1 MKRILF
7 INALLV
13 LSVVQVSYAY
23 AGAFHTIIGP
33 DGRPMVVQ
41 IQEKAVKKPKESSIA
56 KMIDSPSVQQHV
68 TQPSVSIS
76 PSQTKTPMTRQT
88 SPTAQAAEPVKFQ
101 SLSTREPEK
110 RDDNKAVTV
119 DKIKEVSGDNVPKS
133 EKSVQESGTSTKV
146 VPSTTWTEKLQQSE
160 LTQPSAPYQAKVQ
173 AEKDKPIVEKKILAE
188 KVVSTDKAVQS
199 SGENLENNSSKQS
212 TQVKQEQGFST
223 MAGEKYVNNEYLEDK
238 EFNLEGKKRFYTM
251 PEGVIDSKMG
261 QTRMQTIEREKGV
274 SRSVIDNLFKRNQPE
289 DTGPISLAT
298 SYYRVS
304 QADTIQGLG
313 QQCFSNKK
321 MKKAKELDLAQDIN
335 LWPRAPLSDEF
346 DYEVVKLKS
355 PLQNIRI
362 HSFASKVQSPT
373 FYWPFAVFLD
383 RNGCVMEGAGGFK
396 NNQGEADHLYHEKI
410 EGVIQVPKGSQYL
423 FLTPLATA
431 IDVDGRVLTNQGQL
445 KLTAI
450 R

>member
-1 MKRILF
+1 MKT
-7 INALLV
+7 LLA
-13 LSVVQVSYAY
+13 LSVVQVSYAN

-41 IQEKAVKKPKESSIA
+41 VQEKPAKKPKESPTA
-56 KMIDSPSVQQHV
+56 KTIDSQPVQQI

-88 SPTAQAAEPVKFQ
+88 SPTAQTVESLKSQ
-101 SLSTREPEK
+101 RLSTREPEK

-199 SGENLENNSSKQS
+199 SGENLENNPSKQAAK
-212 TQVKQEQGFST
+212 VKQEQGFST

-289 DTGPISLAT
+289 DTGPITLAT

-362 HSFASKVQSPT
+362 HSFASKVQNPT

-383 RNGCVMEGAGGFK
+383 KNGCVMEGAGGFK

>member
-7 INALLV
+7 IKTLLA
-13 LSVVQVSYAY
+13 LSVVQVSYAN

-41 IQEKAVKKPKESSIA
+41 VQEKPAKKSKESPTVKTINSQ
-56 KMIDSPSVQQHV
+56 PVQQI

-88 SPTAQAAEPVKFQ
+88 TPTAQTVE
-101 SLSTREPEK
+101 SLKSQRLSVREPEK
-110 RDDNKAVTV
+110 RDEIKAVTV
-119 DKIKEVSGDNVPKS
+119 DKIKNVSGDKVPKS
-133 EKSVQESGTSTKV
+133 EKSVQASDTSAKV
-146 VPSTTWTEKLQQSE
+146 LPSTTWTEKLQQSE
-160 LTQPSAPYQAKVQ
+160 LTQPRETYGTKVL
-173 AEKDKPIVEKKILAE
+173 AEKDKPVVEKKLLTE
-188 KVVSTDKAVQS
+188 KVVSTDQSVQT
-199 SGENLENNSSKQS
+199 SGENLENNPSKQL
-212 TQVKQEQGFST
+212 TKAKQEQGFST
-223 MAGEKYVNNEYLEDK
+223 MAGEKYVKNEYLEDK

-289 DTGPISLAT
+289 DTGPITLAT

-362 HSFASKVQSPT
+362 HSFASKVQNPT

-383 RNGCVMEGAGGFK
+383 KNGCVMEGAGGFK

>member
-1 MKRILF
+1 MKT
-7 INALLV
+7 LLA
-13 LSVVQVSYAY
+13 LSVVQVSYAN

-41 IQEKAVKKPKESSIA
+41 VQEKPAKKPKESPTA
-56 KMIDSPSVQQHV
+56 KTIDSQPVQQI

-88 SPTAQAAEPVKFQ
+88 SPTAQTVE
-101 SLSTREPEK
+101 SLKSQRLSVREPEK
-110 RDDNKAVTV
+110 RDEIKAVTV
-119 DKIKEVSGDNVPKS
+119 DKIKNVSGDKVPKS
-133 EKSVQESGTSTKV
+133 EKSVQASDTSAKV
-146 VPSTTWTEKLQQSE
+146 LPSTTWTEKLQQSE

-199 SGENLENNSSKQS
+199 SGENLENHPSKQS
-212 TQVKQEQGFST
+212 AKAKQEQGFST

-289 DTGPISLAT
+289 DTGPITLAT

>member
-1 MKRILF
+1 
-7 INALLV
+7 
-13 LSVVQVSYAY
+13 
-23 AGAFHTIIGP
+23 
-33 DGRPMVVQ
+33 
-41 IQEKAVKKPKESSIA
+41 
-56 KMIDSPSVQQHV
+56 
-68 TQPSVSIS
+68 
-76 PSQTKTPMTRQT
+76 
-88 SPTAQAAEPVKFQ
+88 
-101 SLSTREPEK
+101 
-110 RDDNKAVTV
+110 
-119 DKIKEVSGDNVPKS
+119 
-133 EKSVQESGTSTKV
+133 
-146 VPSTTWTEKLQQSE
+146 
-160 LTQPSAPYQAKVQ
+160 
-173 AEKDKPIVEKKILAE
+173 
-188 KVVSTDKAVQS
+188 
-199 SGENLENNSSKQS
+199 
-212 TQVKQEQGFST
+212 

-289 DTGPISLAT
+289 DTGPITLAT

-362 HSFASKVQSPT
+362 HSFASKVQNPT

-383 RNGCVMEGAGGFK
+383 KNGCVMEGAGGFK

>member
-7 INALLV
+7 IKTLLA
-13 LSVVQVSYAY
+13 LSVVQVSYTN

-41 IQEKAVKKPKESSIA
+41 VQEKPAKKPKESSFA
-56 KMIDSPSVQQHV
+56 KTIDPPSVQQHV
-68 TQPSVSIS
+68 TQSSVTNT
-76 PSQTKTPMTRQT
+76 PTQTNTAITRQT
-88 SPTAQAAEPVKFQ
+88 SPTVQAVEPVNSQ
-101 SLSTREPEK
+101 RLSTREPEK
-110 RDDNKAVTV
+110 QDEIKAVTV
-119 DKIKEVSGDNVPKS
+119 DKIKDVSGDKVSKS
-133 EKSVQESGTSTKV
+133 EKSAHESGASSKV
-146 VPSTTWTEKLQQSE
+146 VPSIIRTEKLQQSE
-160 LTQPSAPYQAKVQ
+160 LTQPREPYQTKVL
-173 AEKDKPIVEKKILAE
+173 AEKDKPIVEKKIITE
-188 KVVSTDKAVQS
+188 KVVSTDQAVQS
-199 SGENLENNSSKQS
+199 SGKNLENNISKQS
-212 TQVKQEQGFST
+212 IKEKQEQGFST

-238 EFNLEGKKRFYTM
+238 EFNLEGKKRFYAM

-274 SRSVIDNLFKRNQPE
+274 SRSVIDNLFKRNQSE
-289 DTGPISLAT
+289 DTGPITLAT

-362 HSFASKVQSPT
+362 HSFASKVQNPT

-383 RNGCVMEGAGGFK
+383 KNGCVMEGAGGFK

-423 FLTPLATA
+423 LLTPLATA

>member
-7 INALLV
+7 IKTLLA
-13 LSVVQVSYAY
+13 LSVVQVSYTN

-41 IQEKAVKKPKESSIA
+41 VQEKPAKKPKESPTA
-56 KMIDSPSVQQHV
+56 KTIDSQPVQQII
-68 TQPSVSIS
+68 QPSVSIS
-76 PSQTKTPMTRQT
+76 PSQTKTPMTHQT
-88 SPTAQAAEPVKFQ
+88 SPTAQAVGPMDSQ
-101 SLSTREPEK
+101 HLSIREPEK
-110 RDDNKAVTV
+110 RDEIKAVTV
-119 DKIKEVSGDNVPKS
+119 DKINDVSGDKVPKP
-133 EKSVQESGTSTKV
+133 EKSAQASDISAKV
-146 VPSTTWTEKLQQSE
+146 VPSTAWTEKLQQSE
-160 LTQPSAPYQAKVQ
+160 LTQPREAYQPKVL
-173 AEKDKPIVEKKILAE
+173 AEKDKPVVEKKILAE
-188 KVVSTDKAVQS
+188 KVVSTDQSVRS
-199 SGENLENNSSKQS
+199 SGENLENNPSKQS
-212 TQVKQEQGFST
+212 AKAKQEQGFST

-274 SRSVIDNLFKRNQPE
+274 SRSIIDNLFKRNQPE
-289 DTGPISLAT
+289 DTGPITLAT

-362 HSFASKVQSPT
+362 HSFASKVQNPT

-383 RNGCVMEGAGGFK
+383 KNGCVMEGAGGFK

>member
-1 MKRILF
+1 MKT
-7 INALLV
+7 LLA
-13 LSVVQVSYAY
+13 LSVVQVSYAN

-41 IQEKAVKKPKESSIA
+41 VQEKPAKKPKESPTA
-56 KMIDSPSVQQHV
+56 KTIDSQPVQQI

-88 SPTAQAAEPVKFQ
+88 SPTAQTVE
-101 SLSTREPEK
+101 SLKSQRLSVREPEK
-110 RDDNKAVTV
+110 RDEIKAVTV
-119 DKIKEVSGDNVPKS
+119 DKIKNVSGDKVPKS
-133 EKSVQESGTSTKV
+133 EKSVQASDTSAKV
-146 VPSTTWTEKLQQSE
+146 LPSTTWTEKLQQSE

-199 SGENLENNSSKQS
+199 SGENLENHPSKQAAKA
-212 TQVKQEQGFST
+212 KQEQGFST

-274 SRSVIDNLFKRNQPE
+274 SSSVIDNLFKRNQPE
-289 DTGPISLAT
+289 DTGPITLAT

>member
-1 MKRILF
+1 MKT
-7 INALLV
+7 LLA
-13 LSVVQVSYAY
+13 LSVVQVSYAN

-41 IQEKAVKKPKESSIA
+41 VQEKPAKKPKESPTA
-56 KMIDSPSVQQHV
+56 KTIDSQPVQQI

-133 EKSVQESGTSTKV
+133 EKSVQASGTSTKV

-160 LTQPSAPYQAKVQ
+160 LTQPREAYQAKVQ

-188 KVVSTDKAVQS
+188 KVVSTDQAVQS
-199 SGENLENNSSKQS
+199 SGENLENNPSKQA

-289 DTGPISLAT
+289 DTGPITLAT

-362 HSFASKVQSPT
+362 HSFASKVQNPT

-383 RNGCVMEGAGGFK
+383 KNGCVMEGAGGFK

>member
-1 MKRILF
+1 MKT
-7 INALLV
+7 LLA
-13 LSVVQVSYAY
+13 LSVVQVSYAN

-41 IQEKAVKKPKESSIA
+41 VQEKPAKKPKESPTA
-56 KMIDSPSVQQHV
+56 KTIDSQPVQQI

-88 SPTAQAAEPVKFQ
+88 SPTAQTVE
-101 SLSTREPEK
+101 SLKSQRLSVREPEK
-110 RDDNKAVTV
+110 RDEIKAVTI
-119 DKIKEVSGDNVPKS
+119 DKIKNVSGDKVPKS
-133 EKSVQESGTSTKV
+133 EKSVQASDTSAKV
-146 VPSTTWTEKLQQSE
+146 LPSTTWTEKLQQSE

-199 SGENLENNSSKQS
+199 SGENLENHPSKQS
-212 TQVKQEQGFST
+212 AKAKQEQGFST

-289 DTGPISLAT
+289 DTGPITLAT

-362 HSFASKVQSPT
+362 HSFASKVQNPT

-383 RNGCVMEGAGGFK
+383 KNGCVMEGAGGFK

>member
-1 MKRILF
+1 MKT
-7 INALLV
+7 LLA
-13 LSVVQVSYAY
+13 LSVVQVSYAN

-41 IQEKAVKKPKESSIA
+41 VQEKPAKKPKESPTA
-56 KMIDSPSVQQHV
+56 KTIDSQPVQQI

-199 SGENLENNSSKQS
+199 SGENLENNPSKQAAK
-212 TQVKQEQGFST
+212 VKQEQGFST

-289 DTGPISLAT
+289 DTGPITLAT

-362 HSFASKVQSPT
+362 HSFASKVQNPT

-383 RNGCVMEGAGGFK
+383 KNGCVMEGAGGFK

>member
-1 MKRILF
+1 MKT
-7 INALLV
+7 LLA
-13 LSVVQVSYAY
+13 LSVVQVSYAN

-41 IQEKAVKKPKESSIA
+41 VQEKPAKKPKESPTA
-56 KMIDSPSVQQHV
+56 KTIDSQPVQQI

-146 VPSTTWTEKLQQSE
+146 VSSTTWTEKLQQSE

-289 DTGPISLAT
+289 DIGPITLAT

-362 HSFASKVQSPT
+362 HSFASKVQNPT

-383 RNGCVMEGAGGFK
+383 KNGCVMEGAGGFK